1 MDIDSSHKA
10 EDIYRD
16 IDKDVK
22 KDLVPQFMNQ
32 IGIYVRIKIKKMIE
46 LKKDGLGR
54 KQQDNISCVKTKNV

>member
-54 KQQDNISCVKTKNV
+54 KQQDNICSVKTKNV